1 MESSYFASILIVAS
15 LALASVISSKLSFKF
30 GVPALLLFLVI
41 GMLAGSDGPGGLYF
55 DNYALSRDIGVL
67 ALAYILYAGG
77 LETRWERIRASLGP
91 GLLLA
96 LPATL
101 LTAALLGLAAWAFA
115 GFSPSAA
122 FLLGAIVCST
132 DAAAVFNALR
142 GKGGLKG
149 NLRETLEFE
158 SSSNDPV
165 AVALTLVAIGVA
177 TGGEFDWTQALW
189 RTPLEMLIGAGLGYG
204 LGRGAAWAI
213 NRLHLEYDGLYIVVY
228 VALAPAIFALVSLAY
243 GNGFLAVYVAGAT
256 LGNAKIVHQRSAVR
270 FMDGAVWLLNIGCFL
285 MLGLLV
291 FPLQLVQI
299 ALPGTLLALCM
310 IFVARPLAV
319 FLSLA
324 PTKLDWRARLF
335 IAWAGLRGAAPIIL
349 ATFPM
354 AAGVV
359 GAERIFN
366 IVFFV
371 VLLSLLIQGTTLPH
385 VARWLGLE
393 TTLPRRSLYPFEYEN
408 REGSD
413 SRLEEFL
420 IPYGAA
426 VVGRSVIEAGLP
438 DDALIVLI
446 ARGESYIAP
455 SGRTVLAS
463 GDVLLALVNDQNF
476 SAVRRQLTAA
486 AVSASAAERDDA
498 G

>member
-1 MESSYFASILIVAS
+1 MESSYFISILIFSA
-15 LALASVISSKLSFKF
+15 LALVSVVSSKLSFKF

-55 DNYALSRDIGVL
+55 DNYTLSRDAGVI
-67 ALAYILYAGG
+67 ALVYILYAGG
-77 LETRWERIRASLGP
+77 LETRWERIRSSIQP

-96 LPATL
+96 ILATV
-101 LTAALLGLAAWAFA
+101 LTAALLALAAWAFA
-115 GFSPSAA
+115 GFSPASA

-132 DAAAVFNALR
+132 DAAAVFNAMR
-142 GKGGLKG
+142 GKSGLKG
-149 NLRETLEFE
+149 GLRETLEFE

-165 AVALTLVAIGVA
+165 AVALTLVGIGLA
-177 TGGEFDWTQALW
+177 TGADLDWTEALW
-189 RTPLEMLIGAGLGYG
+189 RTPLEMIVGAGLGFL
-204 LGRGAAWAI
+204 LGHGAAWAI
-213 NRLHLEYDGLYIVVY
+213 NQLHLEYDGLYIVVY
-228 VALAPAIFALVSLAY
+228 VALAPAVFALVSLAY

-270 FMDGAVWLLNIGCFL
+270 FMDGAVWLVNIGCFL

-291 FPLQLVQI
+291 FPLKLAEI
-299 ALPGTLLALCM
+299 ALPGALLALWM
-310 IFVARPLAV
+310 IFLARPIAV
-319 FLSLA
+319 FVSLA
-324 PTKLDWRARLF
+324 PIKLDWRSKLF
-335 IAWAGLRGAAPIIL
+335 IAWAGMRGAAPIIL

-354 AAGVV
+354 AAGVA

-393 TTLPRRSLYPFEYEN
+393 TKLPRRSLYPFEYEN

-426 VVGRSVIEAGLP
+426 AVGRSVIEAELP

-463 GDVLLALVNDQNF
+463 GDVLLVLVNDRNF
-476 SAVRRQLTAA
+476 EVVKKQLTGAA
-486 AVSASAAERDDA
+486 QS
-498 G
+498 

>member
-1 MESSYFASILIVAS
+1 
-15 LALASVISSKLSFKF
+15 
-30 GVPALLLFLVI
+30 
-41 GMLAGSDGPGGLYF
+41 
-55 DNYALSRDIGVL
+55 
-67 ALAYILYAGG
+67 
-77 LETRWERIRASLGP
+77 
-91 GLLLA
+91 
-96 LPATL
+96 
-101 LTAALLGLAAWAFA
+101 
-115 GFSPSAA
+115 
-122 FLLGAIVCST
+122 
-132 DAAAVFNALR
+132 
-142 GKGGLKG
+142 
-149 NLRETLEFE
+149 
-158 SSSNDPV
+158 
-165 AVALTLVAIGVA
+165 
-177 TGGEFDWTQALW
+177 
-189 RTPLEMLIGAGLGYG
+189 
-204 LGRGAAWAI
+204 
-213 NRLHLEYDGLYIVVY
+213 LHLEYDGLYIVVY
-228 VALAPAIFALVSLAY
+228 VALAPAIFSLVSLGY

-291 FPLQLVQI
+291 FPLKLAHI
-299 ALPGTLLALCM
+299 ALPGALLALCM

-324 PTKLDWRARLF
+324 PIKLDWRSKLF

-371 VLLSLLIQGTTLPH
+371 VLLSLLIQGSTLPH
-385 VARWLGLE
+385 VSRWLRLE
-393 TTLPRRSLYPFEYEN
+393 TRAPRRSLYPFEYEN

-426 VVGRSVIEAGLP
+426 AVGRSVIEAGLP

-455 SGRTVLAS
+455 SGRTLLAS
-463 GDVLLALVNDQNF
+463 GDVLLVLVNDRNF
-476 SAVRRQLTAA
+476 PAVKNQLTGVAA
-486 AVSASAAERDDA
+486 TNRDGAAL
-498 G
+498 